1 MAAKKE
7 SVEEKKSAARKKS
20 SAATENE
27 EKKSRKKSSKKQDDV
42 EISVNDTV
50 AETAADVV
58 EASEVAPVD
67 SEPAVDDSQSVA
79 ENAISSDASSE
90 EETPTQEKQSAPA
103 PAPKDNIKRYD
114 IIITSERPGYRP
126 PRAAV
131 GALVQQ
137 LAFRGFAKPVDEA
150 VAEKWTEI
158 YFVPGVSAHE
168 IFIEKAYESDIPV
181 FEELCFRFS
190 EKAYF
195 CDYTANPQRPLY
207 WSIEIR
213 GCRFTNPIGV
223 FRKLFIDAVNLRIET
238 AHRDFTALPPHAV
251 VPPEE
256 VPVEKKKRERST
268 GLAGTE
274 VQEM

>member
-7 SVEEKKSAARKKS
+7 SSEEKKSVTRKKS
-20 SAATENE
+20 SPAPDTE
-27 EKKSRKKSSKKQDDV
+27 EKKSRKKSSKKQEEV
-42 EISVNDTV
+42 ENAESVVV
-50 AETAADVV
+50 AEQAEQVVSEQAVEESPAA
-58 EASEVAPVD
+58 
-67 SEPAVDDSQSVA
+67 A
-79 ENAISSDASSE
+79 EITVSSDASNE
-90 EETPTQEKQSAPA
+90 VEAPAQEKEAEPA

-114 IIITSERPGYRP
+114 IIITSERAGYRP

-131 GALVQQ
+131 AAMVQQ

-150 VAEKWTEI
+150 IAEKWTEI
-158 YFVPGVSAHE
+158 YFEPGVSAHE

-195 CDYTANPQRPLY
+195 CDYTSTPQRPLY

-223 FRKLFIDAVNLRIET
+223 FRKLFIDAINLRIDV

-251 VPPEE
+251 VPPDE
-256 VPVEKKKRERST
+256 VPVEKKKRERSS